1 MNQKEFNLSANCPQ
15 KMKIVILNG
24 DLMRT
29 VEAAFWKVFSGKL
42 FLNSWSVL
50 RKIATMERDLNK
62 VVPDTLLKSLPVMGN
77 LLKVSQEFN
86 KNFFQYKKQLLG
98 FVSYA

>member
-24 DLMRT
+24 DLMRA

-42 FLNSWSVL
+42 FLNFWSIL
-50 RKIATMERDLNK
+50 RKIATMERGLNK
-62 VVPDTLLKSLPVMGN
+62 IVPDTLLKSLPVMGN

-86 KNFFQYKKQLLG
+86 KNFFQYKKQHLG